1 MPIGDLMLT
10 RTGRGWAR
18 QAAIAATLACVTMA
32 TTHGQDPLP
41 SGADLVARHVTAIGG
56 ADAWRAIA
64 SVRAT
69 GTTEL
74 PAQNLRGT
82 FEMLSARPSRTV
94 VRMDVGGI
102 GQVEQGFNGDVG
114 WILDPLVG
122 PSLVTGEPLVE
133 MKNDAHFDAV
143 LHPPDLIA
151 SVVTTSR
158 TEFDGR
164 PAFKATVTYVTGQT
178 RDEYFDV
185 ESGLLLGSEGI
196 SATPMG
202 KLPTKIVLRDYRTYG
217 AIRQPSRMIQSS
229 MGLDQHFIV
238 DAIELN
244 AVKPEALEP
253 PAVIRA
259 IIKTDTWKDAAV
271 ASFDEAWATIRD
283 SYYDP
288 TFGGLDWDAVRASLR
303 PKVQAAPDAETA
315 RAVLRDML
323 STLKQSHFALL
334 SPVSTAENPAPSGPA
349 VVPIDVRLINGDV
362 VIWKVREASDAARAG
377 LRPGQVVLDID
388 GEVPSDWIRPQTG
401 VDPRVTAWDTWRRVQ
416 RALHGV
422 TDARLRVR
430 EGDREKVVL
439 VRRVVPEGERVVF
452 GDLPVSYVHVAD
464 RAARTASGQA
474 VGVVGF
480 NIWMASAGPAIEA
493 AIDRHRASRGLVID
507 LRGNPGGMAAMISG
521 VAGHLMN
528 DRQLLGRMKTRDSDL
543 KFEANPRIVMP
554 DGRRVTPFSGPVAV
568 LVDEL
573 TASASECFAGGL
585 QSLGRVRVFG
595 RTSAGQALPAS
606 TRRLPNGDLLMY
618 VVGNFVTGTG
628 QRLEGSGVIP
638 EETVALTPAD
648 LLAGRDPDMDAAL
661 RWLDRVLTP

>member
-1 MPIGDLMLT
+1 MLT
-10 RTGRGWAR
+10 RTWRGWMRRSGVAV
-18 QAAIAATLACVTMA
+18 TLVWVTMVTA
-32 TTHGQDPLP
+32 HGQEPLP
-41 SGADLVARHVTAIGG
+41 SGADLVARYVAAIGG
-56 ADAWRAIA
+56 ADAWRALT

-74 PAQNLRGT
+74 PGQNLRGT
-82 FEMLSARPSRTV
+82 FEAVSARPGRTV
-94 VRMDVGGI
+94 MRLEIGGL
-102 GQVEQGFNGDVG
+102 GKVEQGFNGEVG

-122 PSLVTGEPLVE
+122 PSLVTGDSLVE
-133 MKNDAHFDAV
+133 MKNDAHFDGV

-164 PAFKATVTYVTGQT
+164 PAFKAKVTYVTGQT
-178 RDEYFDV
+178 RDQYFDV

-196 SATPMG
+196 SSTPMG
-202 KLPTKIVLRDYRTYG
+202 KLPVKVTLRDYKLWG
-217 AIRQPSRMIQSS
+217 AIRQPSRMIQTS

-238 DAIELN
+238 DTVELN

-259 IIKTDTWKDAAV
+259 LIKTDAWKDAAV
-271 ASFDEAWATIRD
+271 ASFDEAWTTIQD

-288 TFGGLDWDAVRASLR
+288 TFGGLDWDGVRASLR
-303 PKVQAAPDAETA
+303 PKVIAAPDAEAA
-315 RAVLRDML
+315 RAAIREML
-323 STLKQSHFALL
+323 ATLKQSHFALL
-334 SPVSTAENPAPSGPA
+334 SAAPDAENPAPSGPL
-349 VVPIDVRLINGDV
+349 VVPIDVRVIDGDV
-362 VIWKVREASDAARAG
+362 VIWKVRDGTDAARAG
-377 LRPGQVVLDID
+377 LKPGQVVLEID
-388 GEVPSDWIRPQTG
+388 GEVPSDWVRAQPD
-401 VDPRVTAWDTWRRVQ
+401 VDPRVTAWEAWRRVQ
-416 RALHGV
+416 RVLHGV
-422 TDARLRVR
+422 SNARLRVR
-430 EGDREKVVL
+430 EGDLEKVVL
-439 VRRVVPEGERVVF
+439 VRRALPEGERVAF
-452 GDLPVSYVHVAD
+452 GDIPASYVRVSD
-464 RAARTASGQA
+464 RAERTASGHV
-474 VGVVGF
+474 VGVVAF

-493 AIDRHRASRGLVID
+493 AIDRHRASHGLVID

-521 VAGHLMN
+521 VAGHLTN
-528 DRQLLGRMKTRDSDL
+528 ERHLLGRMRTRDSEL
-543 KFEANPRIVMP
+543 VFEANPRIVMP

-606 TRRLPNGDLLMY
+606 TKRLPNGDLLMY

-638 EETVALTPAD
+638 EETVALTPAA
-648 LLAGRDPDMDAAL
+648 LLTGRDPDMDAAL
-661 RWLDRVLTP
+661 RWLDQKKG

>member
-1 MPIGDLMLT
+1 MLT

-18 QAAIAATLACVTMA
+18 QAAIAVTLACVTMA
-32 TTHGQDPLP
+32 TAHGQDPLP
-41 SGADLVARHVTAIGG
+41 SGADLVARYVTAIGG
-56 ADAWRAIA
+56 ADAWRAVS

-82 FEMLSARPSRTV
+82 FEALSARPGRTV
-94 VRMDVGGI
+94 MRLEIGGI
-102 GQVEQGFNGDVG
+102 GKVEQGFNGEVG

-122 PSLVTGEPLVE
+122 PSLVTGDSLVE
-133 MKNDAHFDAV
+133 MKNDAHFDGV

-164 PAFKATVTYVTGQT
+164 PAFKAKVTYVTGQT
-178 RDEYFDV
+178 RDQYFDV

-202 KLPTKIVLRDYRTYG
+202 KLPVTIVLRDYKLYG

-238 DAIELN
+238 EAVELN
-244 AVKPEALEP
+244 SVKLDALEP

-259 IIKTDTWKDAAV
+259 IMKTEAWKDAAV
-271 ASFDEAWATIRD
+271 VSFDEAWTTIRD

-288 TFGGLDWDAVRASLR
+288 TFGGLDWEAVRASLR
-303 PKVQAAPDAETA
+303 PRVLAAPDAETA

-323 STLKQSHFALL
+323 ATLKQSHFALL
-334 SPVSTAENPAPSGPA
+334 SAVPTAENPAPSGAA
-349 VVPIDVRLINGDV
+349 VVPIDVRLIEGDV
-362 VIWKVREASDAARAG
+362 VIWKVREGSDAARAG
-377 LRPGQVVLDID
+377 LKPGQVLLEVD
-388 GEVPSDWIRPQTG
+388 GELSADWVRPQTG
-401 VDPRVTAWDTWRRVQ
+401 VDPRVTAWDAWRRVQ

-422 TDARLRVR
+422 TNARVR
-430 EGDREKVVL
+430 VRDGDREKVVL
-439 VRRVVPEGERVVF
+439 VRRVLPEGERVVF

-464 RAARTASGQA
+464 REARTASGQA
-474 VGVVGF
+474 VGVVAF
-480 NIWMASAGPAIEA
+480 NVWMASAGPAIEA

-521 VAGHLMN
+521 VAGHLMS

-606 TRRLPNGDLLMY
+606 TKRLPSGDLLMY

-638 EETVALTPAD
+638 EETVVLTPAD